1 MLRILI
7 QKNTKPFRSNPAQS
21 IFIQMKLL
29 PHKPAPSRLLAALF
43 PFRIESLKRMK
54 KHTSIKEAV

>member
-7 QKNTKPFRSNPAQS
+7 KLDTTPFHSNPAQS
-21 IFIQMKLL
+21 IFIEMKLL

-43 PFRIESLKRMK
+43 PFRIETLKRVK
-54 KHTSIKEAV
+54 KHTSIKEAI

>member
-7 QKNTKPFRSNPAQS
+7 QIDTTPFRSNPAQS
-21 IFIQMKLL
+21 IFIEMKLL

-43 PFRIESLKRMK
+43 PFRIETLKRVK
-54 KHTSIKEAV
+54 KHTSIKEAI